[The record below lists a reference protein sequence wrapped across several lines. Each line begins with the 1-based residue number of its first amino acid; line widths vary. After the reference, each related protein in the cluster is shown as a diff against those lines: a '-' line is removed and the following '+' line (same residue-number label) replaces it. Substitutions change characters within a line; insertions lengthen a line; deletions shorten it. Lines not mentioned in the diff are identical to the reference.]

1 MQAEPV
7 SVAITVE
14 MNGKDL
20 VQRLRT
26 FSVRSINECLLGYVT
41 NGTKFH
47 DTGIFFAAYVNEENP
62 MIDKL
67 LREALDTRIV
77 NRFLGYQGGA
87 EVVDRQVYA
96 LWNVLQKR
104 KFRYSSVSNTSL
116 SSNVVFSQRVR
127 TFDDALESSQINCV
141 DGSVLFASLLRAINI
156 EPILV
161 RTPGHMFVGY
171 YTDSS
176 HKDMNFLETTMI
188 GDVDLD
194 DFFPDEQLDST
205 MVGKS
210 QNQMSRITF
219 DTYAKAQILK
229 NVLENEGIEAYIH
242 NVNLIQPVISSGVRL
257 RIKESDL
264 PHALQIIESSAW
276 LSEDI
281 IKGKES
287 SSEKNKE
294 KRKVLIPVDFSNYSL
309 KACQFGF
316 SFANAINSEVVL
328 LHAYFSPIY
337 VPTIPY
343 GTDNFN
349 FQIEREE
356 SVKSMIETV
365 HNELNKLSDTI
376 KKKVESGEFPN
387 IKYTC
392 ILRDGIP
399 EEEILRYA
407 KEYNPQIIIM
417 GTRGRSQKDIDLIGS
432 VTAEVIER
440 SQSFVY
446 AIPEHTPLKTFNDIK
461 KVAFVTN
468 FDQRDLIAFDS
479 LINVFK
485 SFHFAVSFVHLSTD
499 NDAWHEIKLAGI
511 KDYFQKQYSKLELHY
526 NVVKEDNI
534 LSNLDKY
541 VKEENIDVIC
551 ITNYKRNIF
560 ARLFNPSIA
569 RKMIFHANTPILV
582 IK

>member
-1 MQAEPV
+1 ME
-7 SVAITVE
+7 
-14 MNGKDL
+14 
-20 VQRLRT
+20 
-26 FSVRSINECLLGYVT
+26 
-41 NGTKFH
+41 
-47 DTGIFFAAYVNEENP
+47 
-62 MIDKL
+62 DKL
-67 LREALDTRIV
+67 VTL
-77 NRFLGYQGGA
+77 
-87 EVVDRQVYA
+87 
-96 LWNVLQKR
+96 
-104 KFRYSSVSNTSL
+104 
-116 SSNVVFSQRVR
+116 
-127 TFDDALESSQINCV
+127 
-141 DGSVLFASLLRAINI
+141 AI
-156 EPILV
+156 L
-161 RTPGHMFVGY
+161 
-171 YTDSS
+171 
-176 HKDMNFLETTMI
+176 
-188 GDVDLD
+188 
-194 DFFPDEQLDST
+194 
-205 MVGKS
+205 
-210 QNQMSRITF
+210 
-219 DTYAKAQILK
+219 TYAKAQILK

-287 SSEKNKE
+287 SSERNKE
-294 KRKVLIPVDFSNYSL
+294 KRKVLIPIDFSNYSL

-440 SQSFVY
+440 SKSFVY

-479 LINVFK
+479 LINAFK
-485 SFHFAVSFVHLSTD
+485 SFHFAVSFIHLSTD
-499 NDAWHEIKLAGI
+499 NDAWNEIKLAGI
-511 KDYFQKQYSKLELHY
+511 KDYFQKQYSKLELYY

-534 LSNLDKY
+534 LNNLDNY
-541 VKEENIDVIC
+541 VKEEI
-551 ITNYKRNIF
+551 Y
-560 ARLFNPSIA
+560 
-569 RKMIFHANTPILV
+569 
-582 IK
+582 